1 MKKHFVLLLLL
12 IFFTSSSYSK
22 GLMDKH
28 VACSTGGTKTQ
39 IMPWN
44 KYNLYY
50 YIQSYPTK
58 PSPTSTQCQMAIISA
73 FNTWSQYTNF
83 TFTQTYNSNL
93 ADIVLKWESNGN
105 ACTDYDIH
113 NYAHSSL
120 GMESTP
126 GYIHFNDEFTFSIT
140 SSGYNLEAIALH
152 YIGHVLGLI
161 DDTNHSNVVMNP
173 PYHYITDLTGYDLF
187 AFYDNLYAF
196 PGFIT
201 GPRLVSQTGYYDIIN
216 FPSGLYTSWSLSNS
230 NYNNDYNHFT
240 SNYPSVGHCRIIR
253 NNNYDLMNDTL
264 KAYIKKGNVI
274 ILSQP
279 LTKIVSAYS
288 GFKGQY
294 TSGNLSGNI
303 NSPYYFSVRK
313 NATTHITSAN
323 FSGGTVSY
331 DPSATVPSSWVF
343 NSANETLDF
352 FVPSNSSN
360 PVVIYLTDGCGNS
373 YQLYA
378 APTGYYSIIIS
389 NEGNC
394 ITVMLVEDGDAS
406 KDFTPSQSWTL
417 EVRNASTGVLM
428 ATQSSASRSESISTV
443 GWPKGIYVVKATIDD
458 EELTEKVIV
467 K

>member
-1 MKKHFVLLLLL
+1 MKKISLILLLLAL
-12 IFFTSSSYSK
+12 CTSSLYSQE
-22 GLMDKH
+22 LQSDD
-28 VACSTGGTKTQ
+28 AISPEGGTGTRGQ
-39 IMPWN
+39 WN
-44 KYNLYY
+44 YFNLKY
-50 YIQSYPTK
+50 YIHNYAS
-58 PSPTSTQCQMAIISA
+58 SLTSSECETAIQNA

-83 TFTQTYNSNL
+83 TFTRTYNLSQ
-93 ADIVLKWESNGN
+93 ADIALMWDANHFSQNPSDL
-105 ACTDYDIH
+105 AF
-113 NYAHSSL
+113 SL
-120 GMESTP
+120 QGTTNP
-126 GYIHFNDEFTFSIT
+126 LPAYIYYNPDKTFTIT
-140 SSGYNLEAIALH
+140 SSDFNLQAVTLRE
-152 YIGHVLGLI
+152 IGHVLGLPFV
-161 DDTNHSNVVMNP
+161 NNSSAVMDGN
-173 PYHYITDLTGYDLF
+173 YHYYTDLTSYDLI

-303 NSPYYFSVRK
+303 NYTYYFSVRK
-313 NATTHITSAN
+313 NATTYITSAN
-323 FSGGTVSY
+323 LVGATASY
-331 DPSATVPSSWVF
+331 DPSATVPSSW
-343 NSANETLDF
+343 NIDPTNGTLNF
-352 FVPSNSSN
+352 FVPSNSST

-378 APTGYYSIIIS
+378 APTGYYSINIS

-428 ATQSSASRSESISTV
+428 ATQSSASRSETISTV
-443 GWPKGIYVVKATIDD
+443 GWPKGIYVVKATVGD

>member
-1 MKKHFVLLLLL
+1 MKKKFVLLLLA
-12 IFFTSSSYSK
+12 FCTSNLFAQEESC
-22 GLMDKH
+22 DEI
-28 VACSTGGTKTQ
+28 ACPGGGVRANNIWT
-39 IMPWN
+39 N
-44 KYNLYY
+44 HNLYY
-50 YIQSYPTK
+50 YYNSTNNPS
-58 PSPTSTQCQMAIISA
+58 SPTSTQCLAAIQNA
-73 FNTWSQYTNF
+73 FNTWSQYTDF
-83 TFTQTYNSNL
+83 TFTRTYNSSQ
-93 ADIVLKWESNGN
+93 ADIVLEWETSDCGNGYSPT
-105 ACTDYDIH
+105 AS
-113 NYAHSSL
+113 AHSS
-120 GMESTP
+120 P
-126 GYIHFNDEFTFSIT
+126 GKPDNGSAFIHFNKGITFTMT
-140 SSGYNLEAIALH
+140 SPGNILEAVALRE
-152 YIGHVLGLI
+152 IGHVLNLGYI
-161 DDTNHSNVVMNP
+161 PNQPSAAMYNDNVTITN
-173 PYHYITDLTGYDLF
+173 LTSYDLI
-187 AFYDNLYAF
+187 AFYNIYAF

-230 NYNNDYNHFT
+230 NYNNDYNHFI

-378 APTGYYSIIIS
+378 APSGYYSINIS

-406 KDFTPSQSWTL
+406 KDFTPSQSWTV

-428 ATQSSASRSESISTV
+428 ASQSSASRSESISTV

>member
-1 MKKHFVLLLLL
+1 MKKFSLILLLLA
-12 IFFTSSSYSK
+12 FYTSGSYSQDLESEDIVSLEGEVRGSK
-22 GLMDKH
+22 WTNH
-28 VACSTGGTKTQ
+28 
-39 IMPWN
+39 
-44 KYNLYY
+44 NLYY
-50 YIQSYPTK
+50 YYDYTNNPT
-58 PSPTSTQCQMAIISA
+58 SPTYTQCLTAIQNA
-73 FNTWSQYTNF
+73 FSTWSQYTDF
-83 TFTQTYNSNL
+83 TFTRTFNL
-93 ADIVLKWESNGN
+93 SQADIELKWDGN
-105 ACTDYDIH
+105 AFQNNPDGWAI
-113 NYAHSSL
+113 SSQ
-120 GMESTP
+120 GKETRTPP
-126 GYIHFNDEFTFSIT
+126 GYIYFNSNKTFTIT
-140 SSGYNLEAIALH
+140 SSPYNLEAVALRE
-152 YIGHVLGLI
+152 IGHVLGLPYV
-161 DDTNHSNVVMNP
+161 SNSSAVMDEN
-173 PYHYITDLTGYDLF
+173 YHYYTDLQPNDLN
-187 AFYDNLYAF
+187 AFYTLYSF
-196 PGFIT
+196 PWSIT
-201 GPRLVSQTGYYDIIN
+201 GPRLVCQTGTYRIN
-216 FPSGLYTSWSLSNS
+216 NHPSGLTISWNLSDNF
-230 NYNNDYNHFT
+230 YNNDY
-240 SNYPSVGHCRIIR
+240 HCFVHSGDTCIIIR
-253 NNNYDLMNDTL
+253 NNNYDLMDKILT
-264 KAYIKKGNVI
+264 ADIKKSNVVVF
-274 ILSQP
+274 SK
-279 LTKIVSAYS
+279 TKIVSAYS

-428 ATQSSASRSESISTV
+428 ASQSSASRSESISTV